1 MASQINMRHLTCF
14 RAVARLGSV
23 TRAAEELGTVQPSV
37 SRSIKELE
45 DILGVGL
52 FERSSA
58 GLALTDAGRTFMAF
72 VFNGLGQIERGVE
85 ALRGQMTGDR
95 VTAYVLPNVVRMIMP
110 GAVVRFKELY
120 PDIDITF
127 RSATGG
133 GLQEF
138 LRSGE
143 VDFGFGRLLAAENM
157 EGLSFEHLFSEP
169 LQFFARSG
177 HPLVGRRDLTVQDLD
192 AFPVVLPTRNTI
204 IRDEIDRFL
213 IGQGVT
219 RFSNLIE
226 TIAFEF
232 SRNFMLGSDAV
243 VCHPLGAMRRE
254 LAEGRVKL
262 LDLAGDAMVG
272 SVGITTPVGQPPSA
286 AAQLL
291 IEMIRQEVAAQGLS

>member
-23 TRAAEELGTVQPSV
+23 TQAAEELGTVQPSV

-110 GAVVRFKELY
+110 GAVVRFKEFY

-138 LRSGE
+138 LRTGE

-169 LQFFARSG
+169 LQFFVRAG
-177 HPLVGRRDLTVQDLD
+177 HPLVGRRGLTVQDID

-232 SRNFMLGSDAV
+232 SRNFMMGSDAV

-254 LAEGRVKL
+254 LAEGTVKL

-272 SVGITTPVGQPPSA
+272 SVGITTPAGQPPSA